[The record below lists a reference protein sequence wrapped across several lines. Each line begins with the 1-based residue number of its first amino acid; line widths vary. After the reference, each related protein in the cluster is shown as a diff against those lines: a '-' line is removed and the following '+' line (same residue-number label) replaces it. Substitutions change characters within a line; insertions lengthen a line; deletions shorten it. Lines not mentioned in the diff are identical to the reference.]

1 MRKAPPTSIFRRLR
15 DGFIVAIAAT
25 FIGAIPKL
33 SLRSVDRL
41 ARLIGWVVRMLP
53 GRRHKRVAANVD
65 LALPAG
71 KFPEELRERTKRET
85 YHAFASFA
93 LLALWSAGWKPE
105 RDNPRVTIEN
115 PEVFERTIRLAKDRG
130 KGLVI
135 FSAHLG
141 VCSALGP
148 WLHSLTGMKVMNI
161 GARQSL
167 GNISDVMV
175 KHFAPAGVVIAFRG
189 ESAGD
194 GVRHLA
200 EGNALM
206 LLVDHNLKGPGI
218 MVPFFGKEAHT
229 ILAPAKLVIKTG
241 AVAATM
247 FARRDGPDK
256 FIIWCDE
263 PYFRDAP
270 EPGREEL
277 LQECADLTRQYTA
290 RIEQAILR
298 APDQYFWMHKRWE
311 SRKS

>member
-1 MRKAPPTSIFRRLR
+1 M
-15 DGFIVAIAAT
+15 VAIAAT
-25 FIGAIPKL
+25 VTGAIPKI
-33 SLRSVDRL
+33 SLHSVDRL
-41 ARLIGWVVRMLP
+41 ARLIGWVVRTIP

-85 YHAFASFA
+85 YRAFASFA
-93 LLALWSAGWKPE
+93 LLALWSAGWKRE
-105 RDNPRVTIEN
+105 TDNARVTIEN
-115 PEVFERTIRLAKDRG
+115 PEVFERTIRLAKERG

-141 VCSALGP
+141 ACSALGP
-148 WLHSLTGMKVMNI
+148 WFHSQSGMTLMNI

-194 GVRHLA
+194 GVKHLA
-200 EGNALM
+200 DGNALL

-229 ILAPAKLVIKTG
+229 TLAPAKLVIKTG

-256 FIIWCDE
+256 FIVWCDE
-263 PYFRDAP
+263 PYFSDAA
-270 EPGREEL
+270 ECGREEL
-277 LQECADLTRQYTA
+277 LQECGELTRQYTA